1 MLRQPDESWGE
12 WARRLHRNDTVRA
25 IVTIVGLAIFIYIL
39 PQWSLFSPIFR
50 ITQLTNLAGLAII
63 AIGLNLLTGYNGQI
77 SLGHSGIALAGAYAM
92 GIAITIGIAGVELH
106 PILAVLFAG
115 AVGAAI
121 GILIGIPALRLT
133 GPYLAI
139 ATLALAIAMPIIL
152 KWNQISDVTGGATGI
167 QLGINSLPPEFLEDF
182 VGGTPEEQA
191 ARWRYYVVAF
201 PALIMGIIAWNLT
214 RTRIGRAWVAIRDSE
229 VGAQQMGINVGFY
242 KTLAFSISSAY
253 AAIGGALITYSNLSF
268 ISPES
273 FTLLDSIAYLTA
285 IVVGGLATVP
295 GAALGAAFIT
305 FQEEIID
312 WTLADEW
319 TFAIGSHMLFAIP
332 SPLSYI
338 FGLIQNEWRWEPW
351 PNPEPAGNIQDL
363 RLPIYGLILILV
375 MTFMPYG
382 FWGFFKRIAG
392 WRPWK
397 EYGRYRE
404 SGSAGAYFDQRLR
417 QPVLDRLGRNRG
429 TWSAQTPVSP
439 DPPLRPEEEP

>member
-1 MLRQPDESWGE
+1 
-12 WARRLHRNDTVRA
+12 
-25 IVTIVGLAIFIYIL
+25 
-39 PQWSLFSPIFR
+39 
-50 ITQLTNLAGLAII
+50 
-63 AIGLNLLTGYNGQI
+63 
-77 SLGHSGIALAGAYAM
+77 
-92 GIAITIGIAGVELH
+92 
-106 PILAVLFAG
+106 
-115 AVGAAI
+115 
-121 GILIGIPALRLT
+121 
-133 GPYLAI
+133 
-139 ATLALAIAMPIIL
+139 
-152 KWNQISDVTGGATGI
+152 
-167 QLGINSLPPEFLEDF
+167 
-182 VGGTPEEQA
+182 
-191 ARWRYYVVAF
+191 
-201 PALIMGIIAWNLT
+201 
-214 RTRIGRAWVAIRDSE
+214 
-229 VGAQQMGINVGFY
+229 MGINVGFY

-312 WTLADEW
+312 WSLADEW
-319 TFAIGSHMLFAIP
+319 TFAVGSHMLFAIP

-338 FGLIQNEWRWEPW
+338 FGLIQNEWTWEPW

-363 RLPIYGLILILV
+363 RLPMYGLILILV

-382 FWGFFKRIAG
+382 FWGFFKKVAG
-392 WRPWK
+392 WRPWN